1 MPPTSPP
8 YAGWIAAGRDAVP
21 AGQWHVCRMSENT
34 ENPSEI
40 PYDPERDADTDPG
53 MLNPREQGA
62 EDPQD
67 DVDQD
72 SDPGSLNPRATE

>member
-1 MPPTSPP
+1 
-8 YAGWIAAGRDAVP
+8 
-21 AGQWHVCRMSENT
+21 MSENT

-53 MLNPREQGA
+53 MLNPPEQGA